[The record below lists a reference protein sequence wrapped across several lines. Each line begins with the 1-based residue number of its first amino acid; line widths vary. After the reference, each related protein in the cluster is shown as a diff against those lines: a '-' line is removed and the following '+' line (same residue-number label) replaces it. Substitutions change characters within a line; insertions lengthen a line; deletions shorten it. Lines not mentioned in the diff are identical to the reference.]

1 MQSFHQCIIQSLLNI
16 IIPLIKHL
24 ICPPFILSMY
34 HLIHIT
40 QYCYITLI
48 LYPFFKVFLY
58 QYNFLFGIF
67 LCFARP
73 VQSHMP
79 ICSELTV
86 SIIMQYFPK
95 NLESI
100 IHCPESRIQS
110 PESIIQSPESTVF

>member
-1 MQSFHQCIIQSLLNI
+1 
-16 IIPLIKHL
+16 
-24 ICPPFILSMY
+24 MY

-48 LYPFFKVFLY
+48 LYPFLKVFLY

-67 LCFARP
+67 LCFTRP
-73 VQSHMP
+73 VQYHMP
-79 ICSELTV
+79 IYSELTV

-100 IHCPESRIQS
+100 IQSSESRIQS
-110 PESIIQSPESTVF
+110 PESDADGVLTELGVRRV